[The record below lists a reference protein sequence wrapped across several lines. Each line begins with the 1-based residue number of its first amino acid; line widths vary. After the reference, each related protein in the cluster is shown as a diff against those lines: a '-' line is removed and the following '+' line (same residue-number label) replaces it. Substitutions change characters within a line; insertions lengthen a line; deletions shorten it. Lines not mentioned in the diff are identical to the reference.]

1 MPILKQTNLPPLR
14 SFSFGAA
21 SAIVTSTGVIIGF
34 GAAGLAKSAIIAGLL
49 IVGLT
54 DNLTDALSIHIF
66 QESELQ
72 EEGTVFRTTLINF
85 ATRLAISLSFVALV
99 LCLDGLPLL
108 IAAVAWGGSLLSGL
122 TWSVARQRGA
132 GAPIEIL
139 KHLAVAAAV
148 IVASR
153 AIGELINAYI
163 Q

>member
-1 MPILKQTNLPPLR
+1 MPTPKQMILPPLR
-14 SFSFGAA
+14 AVSFGAA

-85 ATRLAISLSFVALV
+85 AKRLTISLSFVALA
-99 LCLDGLPLL
+99 LCLAGLPLL
-108 IAAVAWGGSLLSGL
+108 LAAVAWGGSLLSGL
-122 TWSVARQRGA
+122 TWLVARKRGA
-132 GAPIEIL
+132 EVSVEIL
-139 KHLAVAAAV
+139 KHLAVAGVV
-148 IVASR
+148 IVVSR

-163 Q
+163 R